1 VVAEEVRNLALRSKE
16 AAKKTEVLIKDSVAL
31 ALRGEGICTQVN
43 ENLQEIVA
51 SVGKV
56 SSVVSSIA
64 TASDEQARGIAQVN
78 TAISQMDQ
86 VTQQNAASSEE
97 SASAAE
103 ELTGQAQELSSLVQQ
118 FQLRGEPRA
127 RKATRPAAR
136 APSARRPTR
145 APNTR
150 ARSNGPIVDE
160 GRSHSPRSL
169 FPLEGDV
176 ALGDF

>member
-1 VVAEEVRNLALRSKE
+1 
-16 AAKKTEVLIKDSVAL
+16 VLIKDSVAL

-43 ENLQEIVA
+43 ENLEEIVA

-56 SSVVSSIA
+56 TSVVSAIA

-103 ELTGQAQELSSLVQQ
+103 ELSGQAQELTSLVQQ
-118 FQLRGEPRA
+118 FQLRNEGGSV
-127 RKATRPAAR
+127 RKAARPAAR
-136 APSARRPTR
+136 AQAAAPTRRPTR
-145 APNTR
+145 AAPTAPR
-150 ARSNGPIVDE
+150 RSTGASFDI
-160 GRSHSPRSL
+160 GGSSSPQAL